1 MSGRDLNLGPPGYSS
16 NTLTARSR
24 CFHDLKCLLYIFFA
38 RLYLSTLLSNRSG
51 RLGATSFIQTRQR
64 SWSGLRITDTGTTRR
79 CPNTS
84 RRESLE
90 SRAPL
95 GGKNV
100 SVGREQERRLLTNQN
115 PRRLVSELKGVCS
128 KSKKVQ
134 VLGGMFFVWSS
145 QGSFM
150 WVVSVVKSQ
159 SFCSLH
165 FFDLLWE
172 KYSRHFIQ
180 GFSRAWRPPFV
191 LCFDFWWGPKMSFF
205 VHRNQDF

>member
-1 MSGRDLNLGPPGYSS
+1 MNSGPPDYRSS
-16 NTLTARSR
+16 TLTAWSR
-24 CFHDLKCLLYIFFA
+24 CLHDLNGLLYIFFP
-38 RLYLSTLLSNRSG
+38 RLYLSTLLFNRCG
-51 RLGATSFIQTRQR
+51 RLGATSFILTRRR

-134 VLGGMFFVWSS
+134 VLGGLFFV
-145 QGSFM
+145 
-150 WVVSVVKSQ
+150 
-159 SFCSLH
+159 
-165 FFDLLWE
+165 
-172 KYSRHFIQ
+172 
-180 GFSRAWRPPFV
+180 
-191 LCFDFWWGPKMSFF
+191 
-205 VHRNQDF
+205 

>member
-1 MSGRDLNLGPPGYSS
+1 MSGRDLNLVASGLQVQRSNRSATLPPRFKG
-16 NTLTARSR
+16 
-24 CFHDLKCLLYIFFA
+24 LLYFSFP
-38 RLYLSTLLSNRSG
+38 RLYLSTLLFNRCG
-51 RLGATSFIQTRQR
+51 RLGATSFIQTRRR

-79 CPNTS
+79 CPKTS

-134 VLGGMFFVWSS
+134 VLGGLFFVWPS

-150 WVVSVVKSQ
+150 WVFSVVKSQ

-165 FFDLLWE
+165 FFDPL
-172 KYSRHFIQ
+172 
-180 GFSRAWRPPFV
+180 
-191 LCFDFWWGPKMSFF
+191 
-205 VHRNQDF
+205 